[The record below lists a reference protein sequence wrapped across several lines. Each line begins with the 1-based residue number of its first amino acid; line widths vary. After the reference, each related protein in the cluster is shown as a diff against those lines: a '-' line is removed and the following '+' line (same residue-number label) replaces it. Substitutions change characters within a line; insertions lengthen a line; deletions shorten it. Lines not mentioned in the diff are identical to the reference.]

1 MVDMDFLLLCE
12 VRNAIEER
20 KKKHFCFLIFISSLF
35 MKWNDEEI
43 KNTLQEDKKIG
54 LTNFNLWDPY
64 KILNFTNYTCTGS
77 SRMITSFLNALCF
90 SVLNWMWIVK

>member
-35 MKWNDEEI
+35 MK
-43 KNTLQEDKKIG
+43 
-54 LTNFNLWDPY
+54 
-64 KILNFTNYTCTGS
+64 
-77 SRMITSFLNALCF
+77 
-90 SVLNWMWIVK
+90 